1 MVESNILDSYISY
14 IKEKSSFFCEIAN
27 NEDKLFDEINQLKN
41 THKLDELIENYKN
54 TQGPLNI
61 LRLTALKAL
70 KIGEIIDNQFVYKI
84 KEKFNQKDL
93 EFFKKYLSDYS
104 INAIRDYSSKNG
116 GNPFHSWKN
125 NFTIFYTFFYNGEL
139 KDNVVKYLGVIGDE
153 LIKRLGLDGYTTRV
167 IGFAGCQNQGQEHVW
182 CSLYPSRLKNYINA
196 IQIFFEIWDGNLVAG
211 LYKGDNVRQ
220 DISLNED
227 TRKSEYQNFNDMLEG
242 LEKQKELAIKLNNSI
257 DELDI
262 EEPICRYWI
271 YSPGEQAKYWEDF
284 YREGI
289 MAIGWE
295 YLGDL
300 SNYSNKEEI
309 REKLQKEELTT
320 SSKKNDT
327 LANWEFANKLKEGDI
342 VYVKKGNN
350 LIVGRGI
357 VSSPYIYDE
366 SRDFYKSIRKVNWTD
381 KGEWNSPNSSNNVV
395 KALTDITIY
404 TDYVDEI
411 ESLFESTQ
419 KTQIG
424 TLYDRNSFLEDVYMD
439 ENKYDSLKELLLHK
453 KNIILQGAPGVGKT
467 FVAKRLAYSILG
479 YKDTNKVKMVQF
491 HQSFSYEDFIEGYRP
506 CENGF
511 KLERGIFY
519 KFCKE
524 AENDPENKYFFIID
538 EINRGKL
545 SKILGE
551 LLMLIETDKRGQ
563 SLQLLYSHELFSVP
577 NNLYIIGM
585 MNTADRG
592 LAMIDYALRRRFS
605 FFKFEPAFENE
616 HFKEVV
622 NNKSNSKKLF
632 AIINEIVKLNK
643 VITEDVS
650 LGDGFQIGHS
660 YFCNDNT
667 TIENEWLKSV
677 IEYEIIPLISEYWFD
692 EPEKLNEWT
701 KKLRDILI
709 YE

>member
-1 MVESNILDSYISY
+1 M
-14 IKEKSSFFCEIAN
+14 
-27 NEDKLFDEINQLKN
+27 
-41 THKLDELIENYKN
+41 
-54 TQGPLNI
+54 
-61 LRLTALKAL
+61 
-70 KIGEIIDNQFVYKI
+70 
-84 KEKFNQKDL
+84 
-93 EFFKKYLSDYS
+93 
-104 INAIRDYSSKNG
+104 
-116 GNPFHSWKN
+116 
-125 NFTIFYTFFYNGEL
+125 
-139 KDNVVKYLGVIGDE
+139 
-153 LIKRLGLDGYTTRV
+153 
-167 IGFAGCQNQGQEHVW
+167 
-182 CSLYPSRLKNYINA
+182 
-196 IQIFFEIWDGNLVAG
+196 
-211 LYKGDNVRQ
+211 
-220 DISLNED
+220 
-227 TRKSEYQNFNDMLEG
+227 
-242 LEKQKELAIKLNNSI
+242 
-257 DELDI
+257 
-262 EEPICRYWI
+262 
-271 YSPGEQAKYWEDF
+271 
-284 YREGI
+284 
-289 MAIGWE
+289 
-295 YLGDL
+295 
-300 SNYSNKEEI
+300 
-309 REKLQKEELTT
+309 
-320 SSKKNDT
+320 
-327 LANWEFANKLKEGDI
+327 
-342 VYVKKGNN
+342 
-350 LIVGRGI
+350 
-357 VSSPYIYDE
+357 
-366 SRDFYKSIRKVNWTD
+366 
-381 KGEWNSPNSSNNVV
+381 
-395 KALTDITIY
+395 
-404 TDYVDEI
+404 
-411 ESLFESTQ
+411 FESTQ

-622 NNKSNSKKLF
+622 NNKSNSKKLL